1 MGNINSKGLNTLS
14 HFRNSRVGME
24 MQEPVFLN
32 LWTCEMTLP
41 AGLDTAGGSK
51 TNLLLEGLQK
61 VSGLDTSKVPGA
73 MDQRYKSSNRSYSNA
88 GPDNTYIEVDL
99 DFEINIQRTG
109 ETVSLEQ
116 LKLLREW
123 CALVYNPMTGR
134 MGLKT
139 TYAAPQITFTLH
151 DKAYNPIWQWTLYNA
166 FPVSSVTVPDLDYS
180 NKNTPYKVT
189 GFKLRADY
197 WDETIL

>member
-1 MGNINSKGLNTLS
+1 MAITSKGLNTLS

-32 LWTCEMTLP
+32 LWTCELTLP
-41 AGLDTAGGSK
+41 AGIGTSDS

-73 MDQRYKSSNRSYSNA
+73 MDQKYKSSNRSYSQA
-88 GPDNTYIEVDL
+88 GPENTYIEVDL
-99 DFEINIQRTG
+99 DFEINIQRNNN
-109 ETVSLEQ
+109 EVSLSQ
-116 LKLLREW
+116 LKILREW
-123 CALVYNPMTGR
+123 CKAVYDPMTGR

-139 TYAAPQITFTLH
+139 SYAAPQVTFTLH
-151 DKAYNPIWQWTLYNA
+151 DKSFNPIWQWTLYNA

>member
-1 MGNINSKGLNTLS
+1 MANITSKGLNTLS

-32 LWTCEMTLP
+32 LWTCELTLP
-41 AGLDTAGGSK
+41 PGVDDDVNK

-73 MDQRYKSSNRSYSNA
+73 MDQKYKSSNRSYANA
-88 GPDNTYIEVDL
+88 GPENTYIEVDL
-99 DFEINIQRTG
+99 DFEINIQRNG
-109 ETVSLEQ
+109 NTVSLEQ
-116 LKLLREW
+116 LKLLRKW
-123 CALVYNPMTGR
+123 CKAVYDPMTGR

-139 TYAAPQITFTLH
+139 TYAAPQVTFTLH
-151 DKAYNPIWQWTLYNA
+151 DKAFNPIWQWTLYNA
-166 FPVSSVTVPDLDYS
+166 FPVSSVTIPDLDYS